1 MLRNIPVFDCEA
13 EVQAFLKIFQIKPNE
28 MLIHAMLHPTVLE
41 RMGVKYNDIPS
52 FLTRGEFP
60 AVDITTARQLAFGVS
75 PRELSEG
82 ILTKKEAH
90 LWLKQ
95 GGHEHLRYDED
106 YDPDDDRELEEDL
119 DMDYALEP
127 PNLWLANHHSV
138 PPHRS
143 TKVVR
148 WFIYLRLS
156 KKYSALGTRRFNGIS
171 LSDIL
176 DEIQEEDIVTGW
188 DSVQKVFDRVN
199 ERNLESLL
207 KCSKEPLRGN
217 LPSWVNE
224 SPRIR
229 LLNTEADLAK
239 EGLEMKHCVGG
250 YDRAV
255 TRGEILIFSI
265 TTNQGRSTAE
275 IQETSRGITVRQHK
289 GKRNDFPPPR
299 NEVILQAFVNRIRRT
314 DIASVERRF
323 EAEDQARMYQR
334 ELERIRNNPAHIRAC
349 DQYER
354 EWEERARIR
363 REAIERVDPER
374 IARIVAQGFRPNNPR
389 GD

>member
-1 MLRNIPVFDCEA
+1 MRWIPEFDSEEEVLRFKKVLREQD
-13 EVQAFLKIFQIKPNE
+13 NE
-28 MLIHAMLHPTVLE
+28 MLTLAMMDTQAFFE
-41 RMGVKYNDIPS
+41 KTGVPSEGIPEY
-52 FLTRGEFP
+52 LTRGEYP
-60 AVDITTARQLAFGVS
+60 NVDIETARKLVFGIS
-75 PRELSEG
+75 PKEISEN
-82 ILTKKEAH
+82 ILTNKEAH
-90 LWLKQ
+90 LWLKE
-95 GGHEHLRYDED
+95 GLAEEEPD
-106 YDPDDDRELEEDL
+106 YDDVSYDR
-119 DMDYALEP
+119 MPSP
-127 PNLWLANHHSV
+127 PQWLCDHYRVHR
-138 PPHRS
+138 HRS
-143 TKVVR
+143 LTVIR
-148 WFIYLRLS
+148 WLIYLKLS
-156 KKYSALGTRRFNGIS
+156 GKYSALETIRFNG
-171 LSDIL
+171 LNLLDIL
-176 DEIQEEDIVTGW
+176 DEIQEEDIVTGR

-199 ERNLESLL
+199 ERNLESL
-207 KCSKEPLRGN
+207 SKHSQEPLRKN
-217 LPSWVNE
+217 PPSWVNE
-224 SPRIR
+224 SPRIH

-255 TRGEILIFSI
+255 MRGEILIFSI

-334 ELERIRNNPAHIRAC
+334 ELERIQNDPEHVALC
-349 DQYER
+349 EQYER
-354 EWEERARIR
+354 EQAERQAERARIR